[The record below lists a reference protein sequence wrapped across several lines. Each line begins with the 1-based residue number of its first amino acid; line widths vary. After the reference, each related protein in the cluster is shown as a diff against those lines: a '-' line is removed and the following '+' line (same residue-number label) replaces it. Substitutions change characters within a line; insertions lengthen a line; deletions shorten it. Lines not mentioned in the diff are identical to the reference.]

1 MGRVFGLYYKVE
13 MKSSDFCCLKLVTL
27 HVYLFHK
34 YFADASC
41 SLPADTVSVEH
52 TKGDAVLKNQ
62 PPKSFCYHCL
72 WRLLIL

>member
-1 MGRVFGLYYKVE
+1 MGWVFGLYYKVE
-13 MKSSDFCCLKLVTL
+13 MKSSDFCCLKLVIL

-52 TKGDAVLKNQ
+52 TKGDPVLKIN
-62 PPKSFCYHCL
+62 PKKVFV
-72 WRLLIL
+72 IIVFGGP